1 MPKLIQLP
9 PVEFRCRLASP
20 SGEIV
25 EGVYVAETEARL
37 RHELEEKG
45 LYILSLQPKHA
56 IAGVSLSLPQRSSV
70 NTREFLVFNQ
80 ELATLLK
87 AGMPLV
93 QSLDLLKRRV
103 TSPVFKRVLDDVH
116 EKVRSGTALSDAFAA
131 HGDLFPRVYTASLLA
146 GERSGNLDA
155 VLRRFVEY
163 TKIIATVK
171 RKTVSALVYPAILTG
186 LAIVLVGII
195 VLKVVPSFADFY
207 SSFGADLPVATRI
220 ILGISKIVRSQF
232 LLILA
237 AVVATVVAVFVWV
250 RQPGQKSRFDHLL
263 LGLPMLGPV
272 ARKFATSQMA
282 RTLATLLGGG
292 LPLVNALDIAA
303 KSVGN
308 QFMARQLDIVSAR
321 VREGESF
328 AAALEARRAFPEVAV
343 KMAEVGESTGA
354 LQDMLN
360 TVADFYDEEIAT
372 TMERFITLV
381 EPVLLVIMGIVIAGL
396 LLALYMPLFQLSS
409 VLSQ

>member
-1 MPKLIQLP
+1 M
-9 PVEFRCRLASP
+9 EFRCRLASP
-20 SGEIV
+20 SGEIS
-25 EGVYVAETEARL
+25 EGVYVAENEARL

-45 LYILSLQPKHA
+45 LYVLSLQRKGA
-56 IAGVSLSLPQRSSV
+56 IGGVSVQLPQRRAV

-103 TSPVFKRVLDDVH
+103 VSPTFRSVLEDVH

-131 HGDLFPRVYTASLLA
+131 QGELFPRVYTASLLA

-155 VLRRFVEY
+155 VLRRYVEY
-163 TKIIATVK
+163 AKIIATVK
-171 RKTVSALVYPAILTG
+171 RKTLSALVYPAILIS
-186 LAIVLVGII
+186 LALVLVTII
-195 VLKVVPSFADFY
+195 ILKVVPAFSDFY
-207 SSFGADLPVATRI
+207 SSFGAELPLVTRV
-220 ILGISKIVRSQF
+220 IVRVSELIRGQF
-232 LLILA
+232 LLLVLGLVLA
-237 AVVATVVAVFVWV
+237 VAAIVVWA
-250 RQPGQKSRFDHLL
+250 QQQGQQARFDRALL
-263 LGLPMLGPV
+263 RLPMLGQV

-292 LPLVNALDIAA
+292 LPLVNALDISS
-303 KSVGN
+303 KSIGN
-308 QFMARQLDIVSAR
+308 RYMASQLEIVSSR
-321 VREGESF
+321 VREGESL
-328 AAALEARRAFPEVAV
+328 ASALDKRGVFPEVAV

-360 TVADFYDEEIAT
+360 TVADFYDEEIST
-372 TMERFITLV
+372 TMERFVTLV

-409 VLSQ
+409 VLGQ

>member
-1 MPKLIQLP
+1 M
-9 PVEFRCRLASP
+9 
-20 SGEIV
+20 
-25 EGVYVAETEARL
+25 EGVYAAESEARL

-45 LYILSLQPKHA
+45 LFVLSLQPKGA
-56 IAGVSLSLPQRSSV
+56 IAGVSIGLPQRRKV

-93 QSLDLLKRRV
+93 QSLELLKRRV
-103 TSPVFKRVLDDVH
+103 DSPVFRGVLDDVH
-116 EKVRSGTALSDAFAA
+116 TQVRSGTALSDAFAA
-131 HGDLFPRVYTASLLA
+131 HSALFPRVYTASLLA

-155 VLRRFVEY
+155 VLRRYVEY
-163 TKIIATVK
+163 AKIIATLK
-171 RKTVSALVYPAILTG
+171 RKTVSALVYPAILVS
-186 LAIVLVGII
+186 LALVVVSII
-195 VLKVVPSFADFY
+195 VLKVVPAFSDFY
-207 SSFGADLPVATRI
+207 GTYGANLPLATRI
-220 ILGISKIVRSQF
+220 IVKVSAVIREDFL

-237 AVVATVVAVFVWV
+237 FGAAVAGFIVWV
-250 RQPGQKSRFDHLL
+250 RRPGQKARFDHLL
-263 LGLPMLGPV
+263 LRLPVVGQI

-303 KSVGN
+303 RSVGN
-308 QFMARQLDIVSAR
+308 QYMASQLDIVSAR

-328 AAALEARRAFPEVAV
+328 AAALEARKVFPEVAV

>member
-1 MPKLIQLP
+1 M
-9 PVEFRCRLASP
+9 EFRCRLASP
-20 SGEIV
+20 NGEIV
-25 EGVYVAETEARL
+25 EGVYVADNEAKL

-45 LYILSLQPKHA
+45 LFVLSLQPKGA
-56 IAGVSLSLPQRSSV
+56 IAGISVRLPRPSAI

-103 TSPVFKRVLDDVH
+103 TTPTFRGVLDDVH
-116 EKVRSGTALSDAFAA
+116 ERVRSGSALSEAFAS
-131 HGDLFPRVYTASLLA
+131 HGGLFPSVYTASLLA

-155 VLRRFVEY
+155 VLRRYVEY
-163 TKIIATVK
+163 TKIIATLK
-171 RKTVSALVYPAILTG
+171 RKTLSALVYPAILIT
-186 LAIVLVGII
+186 LALVLVSII
-195 VLKVVPSFADFY
+195 VLKVVPQFSDFY
-207 SSFGADLPVATRI
+207 ASFGAQLPLLTRI
-220 ILGISKIVRSQF
+220 IVSVSDFVRAQF
-232 LLILA
+232 LLLVLVVFI
-237 AVVATVVAVFVWV
+237 AVVTFLGWI
-250 RQPGQKSRFDHLL
+250 RQPGQKAKFDHLIL
-263 LGLPMLGPV
+263 AVPMLGQV
-272 ARKFATSQMA
+272 ARKFGTSQMA
-282 RTLATLLGGG
+282 RTLSTLLGGG

-303 KSVGN
+303 KSIGN
-308 QFMARQLDIVSAR
+308 QYMAAQLEIVSGR

-328 AAALEARRAFPEVAV
+328 ARALESRRVFPEVAV

-372 TMERFITLV
+372 NMERFVTLV
-381 EPVLLVIMGIVIAGL
+381 EPVLLVIMGLVIAGL

-409 VLSQ
+409 VLNG

>member
-1 MPKLIQLP
+1 M
-9 PVEFRCRLASP
+9 EFRCRLASAN
-20 SGEIV
+20 GEIV
-25 EGVYVAETEARL
+25 EGVYAAETETRL

-45 LYILSLQPKHA
+45 LFVLSLQPKHA
-56 IAGVSLSLPQRSSV
+56 IGGVSFKLPQRHAV
-70 NTREFLVFNQ
+70 NMREFLVFNQ

-93 QSLDLLKRRV
+93 QSLDLLRRRV
-103 TSPVFKRVLDDVH
+103 ESPTFRSVLDDVH
-116 EKVRSGTALSDAFAA
+116 EKVRSGTALSDAFAE

-155 VLRRFVEY
+155 VLRRYVEY

-171 RKTVSALVYPAILTG
+171 RKTVSALVYPAILVS
-186 LAIVLVGII
+186 LATVLVSII
-195 VLKVVPSFADFY
+195 VLKVVPAFADFY
-207 SSFGADLPVATRI
+207 ATFGAELPLVTRI
-220 ILGISKIVRSQF
+220 ILRVSEVIRGQFVLIVVSLGAGI
-232 LLILA
+232 A
-237 AVVATVVAVFVWV
+237 AVVFWV
-250 RQPGQKSRFDHLL
+250 KQAGQKARFDHLL
-263 LGLPMLGPV
+263 LGLPVLGQV
-272 ARKFATSQMA
+272 AKKFSTSQMA

-292 LPLVNALDIAA
+292 LPLVHALDIAA
-303 KSVGN
+303 KSIGN
-308 QFMARQLDIVSAR
+308 SFMAQQLDIVSSR

-328 AAALEARRAFPEVAV
+328 AAALEARHVFPDVAV

-360 TVADFYDEEIAT
+360 TVADFYDEEIST
-372 TMERFITLV
+372 TMDRFITLV
-381 EPVLLVIMGIVIAGL
+381 EPVLLVFMGIVIAGL

>member
-1 MPKLIQLP
+1 M
-9 PVEFRCRLASP
+9 EFRCRLASP
-20 SGEIV
+20 NGEIV
-25 EGVYVAETEARL
+25 EGLYIADNEARL

-45 LYILSLQPKHA
+45 LYVLSLQPKGA
-56 IAGVSLSLPQRSSV
+56 VAGLTIHLPQRRSV

-103 TSPVFKRVLDDVH
+103 QTPVFRAVLDDIH
-116 EKVRSGTALSDAFAA
+116 EKVRSGTALSDAFGAQ
-131 HGDLFPRVYTASLLA
+131 GDLFPRVYTASLLA

-155 VLRRFVEY
+155 VLRRYVEY

-171 RKTVSALVYPAILTG
+171 RKTISALVYPAILVT
-186 LAIVLVGII
+186 LSLVIVAVIVLFA
-195 VLKVVPSFADFY
+195 VPAFSDFY
-207 SSFGADLPVATRI
+207 AGFGAQLPLVTRI
-220 ILGISKIVRSQF
+220 IVRVSALIRSQWI
-232 LLILA
+232 LLAGSIG
-237 AVVATVVAVFVWV
+237 AVVLLFLIWT
-250 RQPGQKSRFDHLL
+250 RRPGQQARLDHIILR
-263 LGLPMLGPV
+263 LPMLGQI
-272 ARKFATSQMA
+272 ARKFATSQMS

-308 QFMARQLDIVSAR
+308 QYMAKQLDVVSTR

-328 AAALEARRAFPEVAV
+328 AAALEARREFPEVAV

-360 TVADFYDEEIAT
+360 TVADFYDEEIST
-372 TMERFITLV
+372 NMDRFVTLV
-381 EPVLLVIMGIVIAGL
+381 EPVLLVVMGIVIAGL

-409 VLSQ
+409 VLS

>member
-1 MPKLIQLP
+1 M
-9 PVEFRCRLASP
+9 EFRCRLASP
-20 SGEIV
+20 NGEIV
-25 EGVYVAETEARL
+25 EGVYAAESEARL

-45 LYILSLQPKHA
+45 LYVLSLQPKNA
-56 IAGVSLSLPQRSSV
+56 IAGVSFRLPQRQNV

-103 TSPVFKRVLDDVH
+103 TSPVFRRVLNDVH
-116 EKVRSGTALSDAFAA
+116 EKVRSGTALSDAFASQ
-131 HGDLFPRVYTASLLA
+131 GDLFPRVYTASLLA

-155 VLRRFVEY
+155 VLRRYVEY
-163 TKIIATVK
+163 TKIIQTVK
-171 RKTVSALVYPAILTG
+171 SKTISALVYPMILIT
-186 LAIVLVGII
+186 LALALVSII
-195 VLKVVPSFADFY
+195 VLKVVPAFSDFY
-207 SSFGADLPVATRI
+207 STFGADLPLITRI
-220 ILGISKIVRSQF
+220 IVRVSEFIRSQF
-232 LLILA
+232 LLLIIAIGIGA
-237 AVVATVVAVFVWV
+237 AVVISWV
-250 RQPGQKSRFDHLL
+250 RQPGQKARFDHLL
-263 LGLPMLGPV
+263 LGVPMLGQV

-308 QFMARQLDIVSAR
+308 QFMAKQLDIVSAR

-328 AAALEARRAFPEVAV
+328 AAALEARKAFPEVAV

-360 TVADFYDEEIAT
+360 TVADFYDEEIST
-372 TMERFITLV
+372 TMDRFVTLV
-381 EPVLLVIMGIVIAGL
+381 EPVLLVFMGLVIAGL

-409 VLSQ
+409 VLAG

>member
-1 MPKLIQLP
+1 
-9 PVEFRCRLASP
+9 
-20 SGEIV
+20 V
-25 EGVYVAETEARL
+25 EGVYVANTEAHL

-45 LYILSLQPKHA
+45 LFVLSLQPKHA
-56 IAGVSLSLPQRSSV
+56 VGGVSLQLPQRRGV

-93 QSLDLLKRRV
+93 QSLGLLKSRV
-103 TSPVFKRVLDDVH
+103 TSPVFRRVLDDVH

-131 HGDLFPRVYTASLLA
+131 HGDMFPRVYGASLLA

-155 VLRRFVEY
+155 VLRRYVEY

-171 RKTVSALVYPAILTG
+171 RKTVSALVYPAILVS
-186 LAIVLVGII
+186 LAVILVSII
-195 VLKVVPSFADFY
+195 VLKVVPAFSDFY
-207 SSFGADLPVATRI
+207 STFGAELPLVTRV
-220 ILGISKIVRSQF
+220 IVHVSDFLRGQF
-232 LLILA
+232 WMVLI
-237 AVVATVVAVFVWV
+237 AVVLTVGAVVGWV
-250 RQPGQKSRFDHLL
+250 RQPGQKARFDYVILK
-263 LGLPMLGPV
+263 LPMLGQV
-272 ARKFATSQMA
+272 AKKFATSQMA

-308 QFMARQLDIVSAR
+308 AYMAGQLDIVSAR
-321 VREGESF
+321 VREGQSF
-328 AAALEARRAFPEVAV
+328 AAALEARGVFPEVAV

-354 LQDMLN
+354 LQEMLN
-360 TVADFYDEEIAT
+360 TVADFYDEEIST

-381 EPVLLVIMGIVIAGL
+381 EPVLLVFMGLVIAGL

-409 VLSQ
+409 VLS

>member
-1 MPKLIQLP
+1 MAGYT
-9 PVEFRCRLASP
+9 R
-20 SGEIV
+20 
-25 EGVYVAETEARL
+25 AE
-37 RHELEEKG
+37 
-45 LYILSLQPKHA
+45 S
-56 IAGVSLSLPQRSSV
+56 
-70 NTREFLVFNQ
+70 
-80 ELATLLK
+80 
-87 AGMPLV
+87 
-93 QSLDLLKRRV
+93 
-103 TSPVFKRVLDDVH
+103 
-116 EKVRSGTALSDAFAA
+116 
-131 HGDLFPRVYTASLLA
+131 
-146 GERSGNLDA
+146 
-155 VLRRFVEY
+155 VLRF
-163 TKIIATVK
+163 T
-171 RKTVSALVYPAILTG
+171 
-186 LAIVLVGII
+186 
-195 VLKVVPSFADFY
+195 VVPAFADFY
-207 SSFGADLPVATRI
+207 GSFGAELPFITKV
-220 ILGISKIVRSQF
+220 ILAVSDFVRSQF
-232 LLILA
+232 IFIIGA
-237 AVVATVVAVFVWV
+237 IVGAMVVALTWV
-250 RQPGQKSRFDHLL
+250 RQPGQKARFDHLV
-263 LGLPMLGPV
+263 LGLPGLGPV

-328 AAALEARRAFPEVAV
+328 AAALEARHAFPEVAV

>member
-1 MPKLIQLP
+1 
-9 PVEFRCRLASP
+9 VEFRCRLASA

-25 EGVYVAETEARL
+25 EGIYVADTESRL

-45 LYILSLQPKHA
+45 LFVLSLQPKGTV
-56 IAGVSLSLPQRSSV
+56 AGLSLRLPQKTKIS
-70 NTREFLVFNQ
+70 TREFLVFNQ

-103 TSPVFKRVLDDVH
+103 ESPVFRSVLDDIH
-116 EKVRSGTALSDAFAA
+116 ERVRSGAALSEAFGA
-131 HGDLFPRVYTASLLA
+131 HGEMFPSIYTASLVA
-146 GERSGNLDA
+146 GERSGSLDT

-163 TKIIATVK
+163 TKVVTTLR
-171 RKTVSALVYPAILTG
+171 RKTLSALVYPAILVT
-186 LAIVLVGII
+186 LAIVLVAII
-195 VLKVVPSFADFY
+195 VLKVIPAFSDFY
-207 SSFGADLPVATRI
+207 SGFGAQLPLATRVI
-220 ILGISKIVRSQF
+220 VAFSEIVRSQ
-232 LLILA
+232 LI
-237 AVVATVVAVFVWV
+237 TVLTVLIGGAIAFYVWLK
-250 RQPGQKSRFDHLL
+250 QPGQKARFDRAILH
-263 LGLPMLGPV
+263 LPMLGEI
-272 ARKFATSQMA
+272 ASKFATSQMA

-292 LPLVNALDIAA
+292 LPLVNALEIAA
-303 KSVGN
+303 RSVGN
-308 QFMARQLDIVSAR
+308 QFIAKELDVVGAR
-321 VREGESF
+321 VREGASF
-328 AAALEARRAFPEVAV
+328 AASLEARRVFPEVAV

-372 TMERFITLV
+372 NMERFVTLV

-409 VLSQ
+409 VLGS

>member
-1 MPKLIQLP
+1 M
-9 PVEFRCRLASP
+9 EFRCRLASP
-20 SGEIV
+20 NGEIV
-25 EGVYVAETEARL
+25 EGVYAAENEAHL
-37 RHELEEKG
+37 RHEMEEKG
-45 LYILSLQPKHA
+45 LYILSLQPKNA
-56 IAGVSLSLPQRSSV
+56 IAGIGFHLPQRRGV
-70 NTREFLVFNQ
+70 NMREFLVFNQ

-93 QSLDLLKRRV
+93 QSLDLLRGRV
-103 TSPVFKRVLDDVH
+103 TSPTFRTVLNDVH
-116 EKVRSGTALSDAFAA
+116 EKVRSGTALSDAFGA

-155 VLRRFVEY
+155 VLRRYVEY
-163 TKIIATVK
+163 TKIVATVK
-171 RKTVSALVYPAILTG
+171 RKTVSALVYPAILVT
-186 LAIVLVGII
+186 LAIVLVAII
-195 VLKVVPSFADFY
+195 VLKVVPAFADFY
-207 SSFGADLPVATRI
+207 SSFGANLPLATRV
-220 ILGISKIVRSQF
+220 ILRVSEVLRSQF
-232 LLILA
+232 VLILVGLVA
-237 AVVATVVAVFVWV
+237 GVIAVVGWV
-250 RQPGQKSRFDHLL
+250 RQPGQKARLDHMILNVPV
-263 LGLPMLGPV
+263 LGQV

-303 KSVGN
+303 KSIGN
-308 QFMARQLDIVSAR
+308 QFMAMQLDVVGAR

-328 AAALEARRAFPEVAV
+328 AAALEARGEFPDVAV

-360 TVADFYDEEIAT
+360 TVADFYDEDIST

-381 EPVLLVIMGIVIAGL
+381 EPIMLVFMGIVIAGL

-409 VLSQ
+409 VLAG

>member
-1 MPKLIQLP
+1 M
-9 PVEFRCRLASP
+9 EFRCRLASAN
-20 SGEIV
+20 GQIV
-25 EGVYVAETEARL
+25 EGVYTAETEARL

-45 LYILSLQPKHA
+45 LYVLSLQPKNA
-56 IAGVSLSLPQRSSV
+56 IAGISFHLPERKGV
-70 NTREFLVFNQ
+70 NSREFLVFNQ

-103 TSPVFKRVLDDVH
+103 TSPTFRRVLDDIH
-116 EKVRSGTALSDAFAA
+116 EQVRSGTALSDAFAA
-131 HGDLFPRVYTASLLA
+131 QGDIFPRVYTASILA

-163 TKIIATVK
+163 TKIIQTVK
-171 RKTVSALVYPAILTG
+171 NKTVSALVYPAILVSLS
-186 LAIVLVGII
+186 LALVSFI
-195 VLKVVPSFADFY
+195 VLKVVPAFSDFY
-207 SSFGADLPVATRI
+207 SSFGAELPFVT
-220 ILGISKIVRSQF
+220 KMIVRFSEFLRSQF
-232 LLILA
+232 WLILIA
-237 AVVATVVAVFVWV
+237 VATAVGMAVSWI
-250 RQPGQKSRFDHLL
+250 RRPGQQARFDHML
-263 LGLPMLGPV
+263 LGVPMVGQV

-308 QFMARQLDIVSAR
+308 QFMAAQLDIVSGR

-328 AAALEARRAFPEVAV
+328 AAALEARHAFPDVAV

-360 TVADFYDEEIAT
+360 TVADFYDEDIST
-372 TMERFITLV
+372 SMDRFVTII
-381 EPVLLVIMGIVIAGL
+381 EPALLIVMGLVIAGL

-409 VLSQ
+409 VVSG

>member
-1 MPKLIQLP
+1 M
-9 PVEFRCRLASP
+9 EFRCRLASP
-20 SGEIV
+20 NGEIV
-25 EGVYVAETEARL
+25 EGVYIADNEARL

-45 LYILSLQPKHA
+45 LFVLSLQPNNA
-56 IAGVSLSLPQRSSV
+56 IGGVALQLPQRRSV

-103 TSPVFKRVLDDVH
+103 TSPAFRTVLDDVH

-131 HGDLFPRVYTASLLA
+131 HHSIFPSVYTASLLA

-155 VLRRFVEY
+155 MLRRYVEY

-171 RKTVSALVYPAILTG
+171 RKTVSALVYPAILIS
-186 LAIVLVGII
+186 LALILVTII
-195 VLKVVPSFADFY
+195 VLKVVPAFEDFY
-207 SSFGADLPVATRI
+207 GTFGAELPLSTRVIVA
-220 ILGISKIVRSQF
+220 ISQFLRSQF
-232 LLILA
+232 LLVGGAIVA
-237 AVVATVVAVFVWV
+237 AVVAVAAWI
-250 RQPGQKSRFDHLL
+250 RQPGQQARFDRVL
-263 LGLPMLGPV
+263 LGLPMLGNV
-272 ARKFATSQMA
+272 AKKFSTSQMA

-292 LPLVNALDIAA
+292 LPLVNSLDIAA

-308 QFMARQLDIVSAR
+308 QYMAAQLGIVSGR
-321 VREGESF
+321 VREGQSF
-328 AAALEARRAFPEVAV
+328 AAALEARHVFPEVAV

-372 TMERFITLV
+372 TMDRFVTLV
-381 EPVLLVIMGIVIAGL
+381 EPVLLVVMGLVIAGL

-409 VLSQ
+409 VLAG